1 MANRFLMRI
10 CRVSLSFFS
19 KSWLAQIRYRT
30 CGYRDQKNA
39 ENGIFFLRPTR
50 FTQRDAFVAALGPF
64 SAPLAYTCIRLC
76 RAHSQRDPFVV
87 VLGPLCTTCRRK
99 AKKRTLYL
107 RSVVFNLRSKR
118 PPLVFLPEKTGEPA
132 RKTKRKTASQKGQT
146 VRAGGRSSFGL
157 RFEVFLI
164 FFLKE
169 RACRNPLS
177 DVWLS

>member
-1 MANRFLMRI
+1 M
-10 CRVSLSFFS
+10 
-19 KSWLAQIRYRT
+19 
-30 CGYRDQKNA
+30 

-50 FTQRDAFVAALGPF
+50 FTQRDAFVATSGPF

-87 VLGPLCTTCRRK
+87 VLTPLCTTCRRK

-118 PPLVFLPEKTGEPA
+118 PPLVFLPEKTGKPA

-146 VRAGGRSSFGL
+146 VRAGGRSSFDS

-169 RACRNPLS
+169 RACRNSLS
-177 DVWLS
+177 DVWASWTEKCGKGDFLPAIRTRHSTRLFRRENTHATCKLL